1 MVAAVLGYRLILTM
15 PESMSIERAREL
27 IAENKNNQMPM
38 QFENMSNVEI
48 HRQTTAQEIAKKNL
62 LIIVR

>member
-1 MVAAVLGYRLILTM
+1 
-15 PESMSIERAREL
+15 
-27 IAENKNNQMPM
+27 M